1 MNDVTSGPSIVIITG
16 LSGAGRSQ
24 AANVLEDIG
33 YFVVDNLPMALIG
46 DLVSS
51 IGWGEGM
58 RTKIAVVTDTRAGMN
73 ATNLEAALIGLR
85 RIGLP
90 TAVLFLDADD
100 STLARRF
107 QESRRPHPVDAGSLA
122 ESIANERTMFEDVR
136 AAADMIVDTSELSV
150 HGLRGKLRD
159 AFADA
164 DTQRSMRIDV
174 TSFGFKRGPLRV
186 VDLMFDVRF
195 LPNPH
200 WVPHLRD
207 LTGQDAAVQAYVFSH
222 DEAGVFLEKVVD
234 MLDYLTP
241 LYEAEGKSYLT
252 IGIGCTGGKHR
263 SVVLALAI
271 GAHLRDSGIATI
283 VNHRDMPTG

>member
-1 MNDVTSGPSIVIITG
+1 MNV
-16 LSGAGRSQ
+16 A
-24 AANVLEDIG
+24 
-33 YFVVDNLPMALIG
+33 
-46 DLVSS
+46 
-51 IGWGEGM
+51 
-58 RTKIAVVTDTRAGMN
+58 
-73 ATNLEAALIGLR
+73 NLEAALIGLR

-107 QESRRPHPVDAGSLA
+107 QESRRPHPVDAESLA
-122 ESIANERTMFEDVR
+122 ESIASERTMFEDVR
-136 AAADMIVDTSELSV
+136 AAADVIVDTSELSV

-207 LTGQDAAVQAYVFSH
+207 LTGQDAAVQEYVFSH
-222 DEAGVFLEKVVD
+222 DEAGVFLDKVMD
-234 MLDYLTP
+234 MLDYLIP

-263 SVVLALAI
+263 SVVLAHAI
-271 GAHLRDSGIATI
+271 GAHLTDSGIATI